1 MNIFTFARQ
10 LKWQFLILAKNHIVA
25 MSFMVTLLYIGL
37 LFGLGKTAYLDQ
49 VLMAI
54 ILNDPTVIGYFFIGL
69 SLFTERRQNVLEALA
84 VSPVKLETVLVAKT
98 VAITTIG
105 VLCSLALAIP
115 LKGLSFD
122 LVDFTIGSIGLC
134 ALSALLALYVQTFT
148 DEFLKFAMVS
158 IPVFLVFTSVPLLQ
172 YLGAIDLGGLKYLL
186 PVQGAVS
193 LIDHALSGTA
203 INPWYAYG
211 SITVLVP
218 LCYLMARS
226 RFAQLT
232 NP

>member
-1 MNIFTFARQ
+1 MNTFARQ
-10 LKWQFLILAKNHIVA
+10 LKWQFVILAKNQIVT

-69 SLFTERRQNVLEALA
+69 SLFTERKQNVHEAMA
-84 VSPVKLETVLVAKT
+84 VSPVNLKTVLLAKT

-105 VLCSLALAIP
+105 VGCSLALVIP

-122 LVDFTIGSIGLC
+122 LVDFTLGSIGLC
-134 ALSALLALYVQTFT
+134 ALSALLGLYVQTFT
-148 DEFLKFAMVS
+148 SEFLKFAMVS
-158 IPVFLVFTSVPLLQ
+158 IPIFLAFTSVPLLQ

-186 PVQGAVS
+186 PVQGPVS

-203 INPWYAYG
+203 MNMWYAYG
-211 SITVLVP
+211 SITVLV
-218 LCYLMARS
+218 LLGYLMAGS
-226 RFAQLT
+226 RLAQLT